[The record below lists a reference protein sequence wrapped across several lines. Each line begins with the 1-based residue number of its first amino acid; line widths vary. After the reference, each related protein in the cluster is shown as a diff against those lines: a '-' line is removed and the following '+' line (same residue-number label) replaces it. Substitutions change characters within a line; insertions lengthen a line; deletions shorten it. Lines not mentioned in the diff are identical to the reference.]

1 MATIVLSAVGA
12 SLGAGFGGSVLGL
25 SGAVMATALARAGV
39 KVTCLEQGVRW
50 HAEDYRGRHEDWEL
64 ASFGP
69 WRVLQAD
76 QAHQGEAL
84 FDSSGIVGREWLR
97 ERPPGY
103 CQHPQG
109 IVRHQRTGLCHPG
122 PVAG

>member
-1 MATIVLSAVGA
+1 MQHPKETEALIIGA
-12 SLGAGFGGSVLGL
+12 GL

-69 WRVLQAD
+69 WHGSPNIRGGIDDYPIEDVDFGHEAD
-76 QAHQGEAL
+76 AVQRRRRQHDPLWGSLDAVSAVG
-84 FDSSGIVGREWLR
+84 FSGAI
-97 ERPPGY
+97 
-103 CQHPQG
+103 
-109 IVRHQRTGLCHPG
+109 
-122 PVAG
+122 A